1 MTVDARTVVE
11 AGFATGTFHDRVS
24 RREGFTVIAPAA
36 LSVVAAARAR
46 EWLTARGR
54 EWGEIKRE
62 GNEIV
67 KRKKEFGG
75 FKRHTLT
82 VL

>member
-1 MTVDARTVVE
+1 MIDSE
-11 AGFATGTFHDRVS
+11 
-24 RREGFTVIAPAA
+24 REGV
-36 LSVVAAARAR
+36 RAWR
-46 EWLTARGR
+46 EI
-54 EWGEIKRE
+54 ERE

-75 FKRHTLT
+75 FKRHTST